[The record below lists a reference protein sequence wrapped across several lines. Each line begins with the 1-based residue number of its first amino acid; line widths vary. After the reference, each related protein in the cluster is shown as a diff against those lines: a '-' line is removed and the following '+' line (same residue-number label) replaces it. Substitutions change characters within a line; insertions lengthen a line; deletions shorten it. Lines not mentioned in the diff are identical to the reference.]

1 MDESFRNW
9 IKNPTPE
16 LNHRWSEW
24 LEQNKDKEVLALQA
38 EEVIR
43 GIQFKEYSADSA
55 TKARI
60 LNHIKA
66 DSIARGKKAIHL
78 NLFFKIAAL
87 LLLSVGLGGSLM
99 YIFKND
105 INLISSN
112 KQQRVKENAI
122 GQKSKIMLSD
132 GTVVYLNSTSK
143 LTYPTAFDTD
153 ERVVYLSGEA
163 YFDVTP
169 NPARPFRVKTDALDV
184 LVLGTEFNVKT
195 KDSNYDISLVE
206 GKVRLITESNAKTE
220 LSPGQQVSFNK
231 ESQVFSYN
239 SFDTK
244 FVTGWKDGSLAFRNS
259 SFTEVMDQLHEW
271 YGIHITF
278 NKTSQIQNWS
288 YTATFE
294 NESLENVLQNMSAL
308 RHFEYSIKNDTL
320 VVILD

>member
-16 LNHRWSEW
+16 LNRFWSEW
-24 LEQNKDKEVLALQA
+24 LEQNKDKEILVLQA

-43 GIQFKEYSADSA
+43 GIEFKEYFADST
-55 TKARI
+55 TKSRI
-60 LNHIKA
+60 LNQIKA
-66 DSIARGKKAIHL
+66 DSISRSSKVYNL

-87 LLLSVGLGGSLM
+87 LVLSVGLGGSLM
-99 YIFKND
+99 YFFNSD
-105 INLISSN
+105 IHLIGSN
-112 KQQRVKENAI
+112 TQQRVIENAI
-122 GQKSKIMLSD
+122 GQKSKVMLSD

-169 NPARPFRVKTDALDV
+169 NPERPFRVKTDALDV

-244 FVTGWKDGSLAFRNS
+244 FVTGWKDGSLVFRNS
-259 SFTEVMDQLHEW
+259 SFKEVMDQLHEW
-271 YGIHITF
+271 YGIHITL
-278 NKTSQIQNWS
+278 NKSSQIQSWS